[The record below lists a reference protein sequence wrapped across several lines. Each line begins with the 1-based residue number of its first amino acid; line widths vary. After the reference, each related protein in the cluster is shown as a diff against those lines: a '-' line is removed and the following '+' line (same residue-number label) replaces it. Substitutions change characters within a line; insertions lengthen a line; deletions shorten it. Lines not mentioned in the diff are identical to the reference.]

1 MKRSACRY
9 IENGKQL
16 IQKIMA
22 KVADVFLNGS
32 IGNVV
37 F

>member
-1 MKRSACRY
+1 
-9 IENGKQL
+9 
-16 IQKIMA
+16 MA

-37 F
+37 FFRLLLASRQQYY